1 VRETSLRRIADI
13 ARGQAKSYGCEAE
26 IQTGADSWSYPAGAN
41 TAAEAAL
48 VREVAIELGQDP
60 AKVDMRGPFMFAEDF
75 SYMQE
80 VVPSCY
86 FGLGAGPGPM
96 LHDPGYDFND
106 ELLVRGPVFW
116 GRLVEKFLA
125 TA

>member
-1 VRETSLRRIADI
+1 MTLPEPSLAHL
-13 ARGQAKSYGCEAE
+13 
-26 IQTGADSWSYPAGAN
+26 PL
-41 TAAEAAL
+41 AL
-48 VREVAIELGQDP
+48 FAVPPGGRSLQPVAIQLGQDP

-106 ELLVRGPVFW
+106 ELLVRGPAFW